1 MNNEN
6 LPAAGDDP
14 DFGRVADDAVS
25 IPPDLVELDSRLEE
39 TLRSAHEVDADRADS
54 LASSVFA
61 ASVGSL
67 PNTTASVETYPIA
80 DWRRR
85 FAGGLGLAAAASV
98 AVAAWIGFQSTPRTS
113 EVEES
118 PRIAATESELGA
130 GTRAEFELEIESF
143 GGGDSLLVS
152 IDSPTGPEALLAAVM
167 MGGDSAWLDDAPAA
181 TLAVQNV
188 RPVLDSWSIDVTD
201 VEAEI
206 QSILAGPTS

>member
-6 LPAAGDDP
+6 QSSSGDDP
-14 DFGRVADDAVS
+14 DFDRGADEAGS
-25 IPPDLVELDSRLEE
+25 IPPDLVELDSRLTE
-39 TLRSAHEVDADRADS
+39 TLRSDHAVDADRADS
-54 LASSVFA
+54 LASTVFA

-67 PNTTASVETYPIA
+67 PTATASVETYSIV

-85 FAGGLGLAAAASV
+85 LAGGLGLAAAASV
-98 AVAAWIGFQSTPRTS
+98 AVAAWIGFQSAPRTS
-113 EVEES
+113 DVAES
-118 PRIAATESELGA
+118 PRIAATESELGVGA
-130 GTRAEFELEIESF
+130 PPEPVIEFDAF
-143 GGGDSLLVS
+143 GSGDALLVS
-152 IDSPTGPEALLAAVM
+152 IDAPTGPEALLAAVM